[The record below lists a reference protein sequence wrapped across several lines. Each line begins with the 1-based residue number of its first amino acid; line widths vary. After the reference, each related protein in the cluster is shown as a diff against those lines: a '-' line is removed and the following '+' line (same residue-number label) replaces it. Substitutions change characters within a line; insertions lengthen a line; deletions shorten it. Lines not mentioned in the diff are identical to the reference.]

1 MKLRTLTLTLLTA
14 FAVTSA
20 FAMSAQPAAAQ
31 AYGRAP
37 AAGTIATRDGSSFTL
52 GNGETI
58 FMHAGTV
65 INPTGT
71 DLEPGMSVS
80 IVGHYNGDGTMD
92 ADTINVGAP
101 VNYYNSGPTYHNGW
115 YDRNGNWHEGR
126 AANGWYDSNGNWHAY
141 SNGWYDRNGNWHPG
155 S

>member
-14 FAVTSA
+14 FALTTA
-20 FAMSAQPAAAQ
+20 FAVSPQAATAQS
-31 AYGRAP
+31 AYGRAN
-37 AAGTIATRDGSSFTL
+37 GTIATRDGSSFTMD
-52 GNGETI
+52 NGVTV
-58 FMHAGTV
+58 FMHTGTV

-71 DLEPGMSVS
+71 DLQPGMNIA
-80 IVGHYNGDGTMD
+80 IVGHYNGDGTMS

-101 VNYYNSGPTYHNGW
+101 VNYYPAPSYHNGW
-115 YDRNGNWHEGR
+115 YDRDGNWHEGR

-141 SNGWYDRNGNWHPG
+141 SNGWYDSNGNWHPG